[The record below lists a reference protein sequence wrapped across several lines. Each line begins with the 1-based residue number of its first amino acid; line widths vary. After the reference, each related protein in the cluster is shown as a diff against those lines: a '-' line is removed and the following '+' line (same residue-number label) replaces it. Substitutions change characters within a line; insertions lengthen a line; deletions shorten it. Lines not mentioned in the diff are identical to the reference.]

1 MDAVRRSVTRN
12 INVQNLACVF
22 QVACVSGGGCKAQ
35 RTTISVHLLVCVCVS
50 LEAINVQSLAYM
62 FQSKRINQSAQLG
75 EIMWFP
81 LGTSV
86 STEVHTSLCECLC
99 LISNKQGSLPGVNVS
114 ECEKHIVC
122 TAWWVSEKHQ
132 CAQPDMCLFI
142 E

>member
-1 MDAVRRSVTRN
+1 MCKGECVLMDAVSGRPVMVQRLRSVTRN

-75 EIMWFP
+75 EIMRFP
-81 LGTSV
+81 LGT
-86 STEVHTSLCECLC
+86 
-99 LISNKQGSLPGVNVS
+99 IS
-114 ECEKHIVC
+114 EH
-122 TAWWVSEKHQ
+122 
-132 CAQPDMCLFI
+132 
-142 E
+142 